1 MERTIKRTKNYT
13 IFERAYE
20 GQKLAF
26 RRWHSGEVDIMF
38 DDTFAKACGYCS
50 AADMVNTTIGE
61 QGKQEIISRCGYLP
75 SWVRVMDDG
84 KVYFVGET
92 LDVIGEA

>member
-1 MERTIKRTKNYT
+1 
-13 IFERAYE
+13 
-20 GQKLAF
+20 
-26 RRWHSGEVDIMF
+26 MF
-38 DDTFAKACGYCS
+38 DDTFAKAGGYCS

-84 KVYFVGET
+84 KVYYVGET